1 MWFDVSVLFV
11 QNEMCVAF
19 GPGNDMFES
28 TRIIGEKQYSLG
40 KVTTVCSIG
49 YTFEKQHKSDNSIYL
64 SQALYDNA
72 TIGLAGPVGYVHS
85 YVDFGNVSLNVDNQM
100 VRSG

>member
-1 MWFDVSVLFV
+1 MFVFRFV

-19 GPGNDMFES
+19 GPGKDMFDS

-40 KVTTVCSIG
+40 KVTTTCCVG
-49 YTFEKQHKSDNSIYL
+49 YRFEEQHRSDSIYL
-64 SQALYDNA
+64 LQALYDNA

-85 YVDFGNVSLNVDNQM
+85 YVDFGNVSLDVNNQT